1 MEGVE
6 RAGADVA
13 EHHADGAQR
22 QAKEG
27 RTTRMARAF
36 GSLGLSLS
44 LRQGDDG
51 VHGARLMR
59 RTA

>member
-36 GSLGLSLS
+36 GSLGLSL
-44 LRQGDDG
+44 RQGDDG